1 MKYKLTK
8 ETKDY
13 FGVTLHRIE
22 ALKDFGD
29 VSKGDNEQ

>member
-8 ETKDY
+8 TTKTEY
-13 FGVTLHRIE
+13 GITFHQIE

-29 VSKGDNEQ
+29 VS